1 MSDIV
6 ERLRSGPIRTGDT
19 EDGEYELF
27 DIEEAAQTMR
37 EAAVEIAR
45 LRAEVERL
53 MQLAILMGRDA
64 INSRREALK
73 GGNDEVGLPNE
84 NHQSATAG
92 A

>member
-1 MSDIV
+1 MITDEHADKLYAEIFQK
-6 ERLRSGPIRTGDT
+6 DT
-19 EDGEYELF
+19 E
-27 DIEEAAQTMR
+27 IT
-37 EAAVEIAR
+37 R
-45 LRAEVERL
+45 LRAENQRL

-73 GGNDEVGLPNE
+73 GGSDEVGLPNE

>member
-1 MSDIV
+1 MITDEHADKLYAEIFQK
-6 ERLRSGPIRTGDT
+6 D
-19 EDGEYELF
+19 
-27 DIEEAAQTMR
+27 A
-37 EAAVEIAR
+37 EIAR

-53 MQLAILMGRDA
+53 MQLAILMMRDA

>member
-1 MSDIV
+1 MITDEHVDKLYAEIFQKDA
-6 ERLRSGPIRTGDT
+6 EIARLR
-19 EDGEYELF
+19 
-27 DIEEAAQTMR
+27 A
-37 EAAVEIAR
+37 EIAR